1 MTADAFKDLRTWAT
15 VRQLEYIEAI
25 EKHGGMRAAARE
37 LGVAK
42 NAIDGAMALLKKKAA
57 RMGHSPEHG
66 MSHPVPDGYLV
77 KGVSTYYDKEGKPA
91 GQWVKS
97 AIDAERQEALMREW
111 FDSLARGVK
120 GLSPIVAPPA
130 TVDSDLLAVYPI
142 GDQHHGMYAD
152 PVETG
157 SAYDAKI
164 SVTQLEGAFDHLIAL
179 SPPAETALMIN
190 LGDFLHG
197 NDSTNETE
205 HGNRLDVDT
214 RFGKVLVSGA
224 MALVRCVLKL
234 LQKHKTVHVWNVRGN
249 HDRDAALA
257 LAMGM
262 SFYFH
267 NEPRVIVDMGTSLYK
282 YHRFGEV
289 LIGSHHGHG
298 AKPQDL
304 PLIMADDRKEDW
316 GKTSHRVWHCGHIHH
331 LTRRDFTGC
340 TVETHRTLA
349 GTDAWHAGQGYRS
362 KKDMNAI
369 VYHRRFG
376 EIQRT
381 RFEPMMLGAQS
392 RSCDTV

>member
-1 MTADAFKDLRTWAT
+1 MTIDAQLLSYAT
-15 VRQLEYIEAI
+15 VRQVEYLEAI
-25 EKHGGMRAAARE
+25 EKNGGVVQAARA
-37 LGVAK
+37 LGVAEGS
-42 NAIDGAMALLKKKAA
+42 IRCSMDGLKKRAA
-57 RMGHSPEHG
+57 RQGYSPEHHLTRAVAPG
-66 MSHPVPDGYLV
+66 LKLRGTSQLFKQGQAAPVM
-77 KGVSTYYDKEGKPA
+77 E
-91 GQWVKS
+91 WVKTS
-97 AIDAERQEALMREW
+97 ADTEAQEALIRAFIEGLCS
-111 FDSLARGVK
+111 DVK
-120 GLSPIVAPPA
+120 GLSPVVPAP
-130 TVDSDLLAVYPI
+130 TFVDADLLAVYPI

-152 PVETG
+152 PTETG
-157 SAYDAKI
+157 EAYDAKI
-164 SVTQLEGAFDHLIAL
+164 SVSRLESAFDHLLAL
-179 SPPAETALMIN
+179 APPAETALLIN

-205 HGNRLDVDT
+205 HGNKLDVDT

-224 MALVRCVLKL
+224 LALIRCVLKL
-234 LQKHKTVHVWNVRGN
+234 LQKHKTVHVWNMRGN

-262 SFYFH
+262 NFYFH
-267 NEPRVIVDMGTSLYK
+267 NEPRVTVDMGTSLYK

-298 AKPQDL
+298 AKAQDL

-316 GKTSHRVWHCGHIHH
+316 GLTTHRVWHCGHIHH
-331 LTRRDFTGC
+331 LTRKDYVGC

-369 VYHRRFG
+369 IYHSRFG

-381 RFEPMMLGAQS
+381 RFETAMLEAG
-392 RSCDTV
+392 

>member
-1 MTADAFKDLRTWAT
+1 MTRT
-15 VRQLEYIEAI
+15 
-25 EKHGGMRAAARE
+25 
-37 LGVAK
+37 
-42 NAIDGAMALLKKKAA
+42 
-57 RMGHSPEHG
+57 
-66 MSHPVPDGYLV
+66 VPDGYSV
-77 KGVSTYYDKEGKPA
+77 KGVSTYYNAEGKPA

-97 AIDAERQEALMREW
+97 SVDRERMEEIMREFVTELCQEA
-111 FDSLARGVK
+111 K
-120 GLSPIVAPPA
+120 GRSPKIKPPKF
-130 TVDSDLLAVYPI
+130 VNSDLLTVYPI

-152 PVETG
+152 PTETG
-157 SAYDAKI
+157 DAYDAKI
-164 SVTQLEGAFDHLIAL
+164 SVHRLESAFDHLVAL
-179 SPPAETALMIN
+179 APSSENALLIN

-214 RFGKVLVSGA
+214 RFGKVLHSGA

-234 LQKHKTVHVWNVRGN
+234 LAKHQTVHVWNVRGN

-257 LAMGM
+257 LAMAM

-267 NEPRVIVDMGTSLYK
+267 NEPRVIVDIGAGLYK
-282 YHRFGEV
+282 YHRFGNV

-298 AKPQDL
+298 AKAQDL
-304 PLIMADDRKEDW
+304 PLIMAEDRKADW
-316 GKTSHRVWHCGHIHH
+316 GVTDHRVWHCGHIHH
-331 LTRRDFTGC
+331 LTRRDYVGC

-369 VYHRRFG
+369 VYHIKHG

-381 RFEPMMLGAQS
+381 RFDMGMVETA
-392 RSCDTV
+392 